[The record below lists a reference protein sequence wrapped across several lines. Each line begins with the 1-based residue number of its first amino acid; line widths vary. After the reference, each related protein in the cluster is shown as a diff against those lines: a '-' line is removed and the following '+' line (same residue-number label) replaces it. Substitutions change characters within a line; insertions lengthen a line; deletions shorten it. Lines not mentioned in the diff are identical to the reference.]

1 MIYIFRT
8 KNSTNKFVDAFAQ
21 NSGKTC
27 QNFDAKQGN
36 TTSGDEALFQYNW
49 PNFSNSIPEGAEFCF
64 QGLIRGTHKL
74 KPFFETNR
82 WYYFDQ
88 PYFYYTHYQN
98 HKDFNDQWYRI
109 NVNDVQTTKIDD
121 NPKHME
127 RYNKLLETSPEEIE
141 LQNWR
146 TSGSHILVIPPSF
159 HTARWFGINE
169 NKWVHDTVNK
179 IKQHTDRPIKI
190 RYKYK
195 DGLKFGGPKER
206 VDSDKPLSEDLVD
219 CWAMVSFHSMCASH
233 AVRRGIPSF
242 ASEHSPAAPVS
253 YSLSKLDRIE
263 NPLMNEREKWMATL
277 LGSQFKL
284 EEMKSG
290 MAYRYLNE
298 F

>member
-27 QNFDAKQGN
+27 QSFDAKETN
-36 TTSGDEALFQYNW
+36 SGEHLYNYTF
-49 PNFSNSIPEGAEFCF
+49 PSFGGSIPEDAEFCF

-74 KPFFETNR
+74 KKFFTTNK

-88 PYFYYTHYQN
+88 PYFYYTHYKE
-98 HKDFNDQWYRI
+98 HPDFKDQWYRI
-109 NVNDVQTTKIDD
+109 NVNDVQTTSIKEH
-121 NPKHME
+121 PKHME
-127 RYNKLLETSPEEIE
+127 RYNRLLRKSRSEIE
-141 LQNWR
+141 LEKWR
-146 TSGSHILVIPPSF
+146 TEGSHILVIPPSY
-159 HTARWFGINE
+159 HTA
-169 NKWVHDTVNK
+169 KWYDKDETEWVNNIVEQ
-179 IKQHTDRPIKI
+179 IKKHTDRPIKI

-195 DGLKFGGPKER
+195 DGLKFGGPTER

-253 YSLSKLDRIE
+253 FSLNKLNRIE
-263 NPLMNEREKWMATL
+263 DPLICAREKWMASL
-277 LGSQFKL
+277 LGSQFTL

-290 MAYRYLNE
+290 YAYRYLNE